1 MHPVFPDQAK
11 PFATQVPREPIE
23 WVSGRASREGQTGL
37 FPPANPSIEV
47 RGFAPQVNWWVFR
60 REGPFETQNLVL
72 RKTVQWLG
80 WLPGKREGKREG
92 IDSKLLDPLPFA
104 QIHDP

>member
-1 MHPVFPDQAK
+1 M
-11 PFATQVPREPIE
+11 
-23 WVSGRASREGQTGL
+23 
-37 FPPANPSIEV
+37 N
-47 RGFAPQVNWWVFR
+47 
-60 REGPFETQNLVL
+60 TQNLVL

>member
-1 MHPVFPDQAK
+1 MHLVFPDQAR

-47 RGFAPQVNWWVFR
+47 RGFARILLASF
-60 REGPFETQNLVL
+60 L
-72 RKTVQWLG
+72 
-80 WLPGKREGKREG
+80 
-92 IDSKLLDPLPFA
+92 SKGDFMRLQTPTESSTSPTELELSSSPEPAHQGSPDLLDRSVFD
-104 QIHDP
+104 IFG